1 MKKQYSKPGII
12 IDDFSITQN
21 IASCGYAGGSQY
33 NHSNP
38 EKCTWKEGDA
48 IIFSSNF
55 IDCIVGLEPGT
66 GLDGIICYNN
76 PDGVHVA
83 FGSY

>member
-1 MKKQYSKPGII
+1 MKKEYSKPGII

-21 IASCGYAGGSQY
+21 IASCGNTGGQY
-33 NHSNP
+33 NHSDP
-38 EKCTWKEGDA
+38 EGCEWKDADA
-48 IIFSSNF
+48 IVFSETNAN
-55 IDCIVGLEPGT
+55 CKLGLEPGT

>member
-12 IDDFSITQN
+12 IDDFTITQN

-33 NHSNP
+33 NHSTP
-38 EKCTWKEGDA
+38 KGCAWDIGGGVTVFAK
-48 IIFSSNF
+48 
-55 IDCIVGLEPGT
+55 GT
-66 GLDGIICYNN
+66 GYCMEEISPGEKFGEICYNN
-76 PDGVHVA
+76 PEGGKVV